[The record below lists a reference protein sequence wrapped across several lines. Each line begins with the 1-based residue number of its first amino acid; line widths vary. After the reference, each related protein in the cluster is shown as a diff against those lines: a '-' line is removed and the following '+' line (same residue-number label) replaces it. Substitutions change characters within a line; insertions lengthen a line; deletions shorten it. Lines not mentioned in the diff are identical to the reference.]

1 MVVCKF
7 FLQGECKFG
16 ENCRFDHQF
25 PNGNISGVL
34 QNQQPFHSNQN
45 QVFVTKPANEVDTNT
60 LITSVHNDMV
70 SVEKSGQWLL
80 TCYAPFKEKA
90 LFPGFEDQSFEEI
103 RLAFYEAQKTNSS
116 DQYKQQLQQALIDAK
131 LKFKALQNPTKE
143 IVEILRNIYNAQLIS
158 PSNSSSNQN
167 LVFGSKISGQSSN
180 NVFGQNT
187 PPQVGSPNSS
197 TLFGQNV
204 GNNSTSQVFGQT
216 NVNQNTTGIF
226 GQPSKGSLFGN
237 NNGMFTQNTN
247 QQNST
252 SIFATANQNL
262 FGAINP
268 SQSTKNIFSNSP
280 QQLNSFQQTNQSLF
294 TSVGQTQ
301 QNPSQNIFAN
311 IQNHQVGTSN
321 MLTSQSVPLQGSLFS
336 QVSAEMNQSPQNKPN
351 DTQGLVKSQ
360 IFNQQ
365 PNSIFTNNTQISSVP
380 FNNNST
386 SIFNNAQAQSSSIFN
401 SLGQQEPSKSIFGN
415 SNQNTTGNN
424 PVSLNIFGSGN
435 NAINIIKDAYSKLEE
450 LSEDDI
456 KWFKSNDLDI
466 AAIPEK
472 PPTYEMCFN

>member
-237 NNGMFTQNTN
+237 NNVWHSAPVFGSMVPYESNYLSSVRKIKTVEGSMFYSPYSFEENRFYFLESCKIFENMVQNMCQTEA
-247 QQNST
+247 ST
-252 SIFATANQNL
+252 
-262 FGAINP
+262 FGNP
-268 SQSTKNIFSNSP
+268 FEVEENTSEIKENPFENNENIMPVDIDAQPVFSNPFRAKSSYFK
-280 QQLNSFQQTNQSLF
+280 QNQSAAEKL
-294 TSVGQTQ
+294 
-301 QNPSQNIFAN
+301 
-311 IQNHQVGTSN
+311 
-321 MLTSQSVPLQGSLFS
+321 GSLLNEFC
-336 QVSAEMNQSPQNKPN
+336 
-351 DTQGLVKSQ
+351 L
-360 IFNQQ
+360 
-365 PNSIFTNNTQISSVP
+365 
-380 FNNNST
+380 NNST
-386 SIFNNAQAQSSSIFN
+386 KRKTQKGETESNWLLKYIIDLLTQMRKEHDRLSFKVKLLSRENRIFRDEINNLKCN
-401 SLGQQEPSKSIFGN
+401 ER
-415 SNQNTTGNN
+415 
-424 PVSLNIFGSGN
+424 
-435 NAINIIKDAYSKLEE
+435 
-450 LSEDDI
+450 LS
-456 KWFKSNDLDI
+456 
-466 AAIPEK
+466 
-472 PPTYEMCFN
+472 